1 MTDGAM
7 DKNTNHPATLL
18 SMKDALESGTPVTL
32 KTTAGS
38 VEARRVRNGQGLTV
52 TFHPQDGSK
61 PLSVTGLTPEQAD
74 AVKWMLGAVDDCSS
88 PRRWRFAYDEENGRD
103 GTFRGVVTDGERFLF
118 FRTWED
124 PDTGAE
130 MRGIY
135 NSILMGDDTEECRYE
150 ADPENDSLLLDCLDS
165 LEDPRD
171 YCGDGSPIQ
180 TLEFRDILRENSE
193 AGGEAARECLLL
205 PQVVNASYDARR
217 DCLDIVVRNGT
228 LGESPRHARNE
239 SASVHLCPD
248 FGYYTVLY
256 QTGRGP
262 LTFGGMFDSN
272 DGVAEEI
279 SGYPF
284 IHEKEP
290 EWLVPLL
297 EACQKAGRDPSW
309 MKVVEEDQI
318 P

>member
-1 MTDGAM
+1 M

-18 SMKDALESGTPVTL
+18 EMRDALRDGTPVFLNTS
-32 KTTAGS
+32 AGS
-38 VEARRVRNGQGLTV
+38 VEARRVRIGQGLTV

-61 PLSVTGLTPEQAD
+61 SLSVTGLSPEQAD

-118 FRTWED
+118 FRTRED
-124 PDTGAE
+124 PDTGAV

-135 NSILMGDDTEECRYE
+135 NSILMGDDTEECCYE
-150 ADPENDSLLLDCLDS
+150 AEPENDSLLLKCLDS

-180 TLEFRDILRENSE
+180 TLEFRDILRENRE
-193 AGGEAARECLLL
+193 AGEVAVRECLLH
-205 PQVVNASYDARR
+205 PQTVSASYDAKKDR
-217 DCLDIVVRNGT
+217 LDIVVKNGT
-228 LGESPRHARNE
+228 LGESPRYSRNE

-248 FGYYTVLY
+248 LGYYTVLY

-262 LTFGGMFDSN
+262 LSFGGMFDGN